1 MSNLAQAFADFAR
14 LFEPSQPKVQAILT
28 DQINGGTGSVAVADR
43 PGWVWALV
51 GGAIT
56 QVLAPEIMPVAGL
69 PVTMQMDANTGLYQV
84 ASVNYAAIQDYDGSS
99 FSNLHGPQHNI
110 NGGDPVY
117 VDQRQL
123 LIGLLR
129 QQATA
134 DMTVI
139 AGPVYYTYNGATILF
154 DETDT
159 SSLAGYLP
167 TTAGYSKWLLI
178 SIDPATNTLQY
189 TAGSEF
195 LLAYVDPG
203 DYFATIPNAAVVL
216 GDIRLEVGT
225 TTVTQDMIDGR
236 RRAFLQSSSTAGSL
250 TARVLATGNSL
261 IIPDTFCLIVAD
273 YFTLQGTATLTL
285 QGDAELR
292 IL

>member
-1 MSNLAQAFADFAR
+1 MSNLAQAFADFAK

-28 DQINGGTGSVAVADR
+28 DQINGGTGSAAVADR

-56 QVLAPEIMPVAGL
+56 QVLAPDIMPVAGL
-69 PVTMQMDANTGLYQV
+69 PVNMQMDPNTGMYQMTG
-84 ASVNYAAIQDYDGSS
+84 VNYAAIQDYDGSS
-99 FSNLHGPQHNI
+99 FFRQHGPQHNI
-110 NGGDPVY
+110 NGGDPTY
-117 VDQRQL
+117 IDQRQI

-139 AGPVYYTYNGATILF
+139 AGPVYYTYNGATVLF
-154 DETDT
+154 DQANT
-159 SSLAGYLP
+159 SSLSGYLP
-167 TTAGYSKWLLI
+167 TTAGYSRWILI
-178 SIDPATNTLQY
+178 SINPATNALQY

-195 LLAYVDPG
+195 LLAYADPG
-203 DYFATIPNAAVVL
+203 DYFPSIPNAAIVL
-216 GDIRLEVGT
+216 GDIRLEIGT

-236 RRAFLQSSSTAGSL
+236 RRAFLQSSSSAGSL
-250 TARVLATGNSL
+250 TSRVLATGNEL
-261 IIPDTFCLIVAD
+261 IIPDTYCLIVAD